1 LTNGGKNRHF
11 IIPAKAN
18 TKWEVVGGTPDDAVI
33 EMRVSPQARK
43 KCPGLPDT
51 WRVRAITI
59 IDQSARKHVLLT
71 SLFDAKRYTAKDIA
85 ACYTQRWQIETSYR
99 ELKQTML
106 GVALTLRSR
115 TVEGVYQE
123 IWGTLTAY
131 NLIRLEMAKA
141 ALEVKCE
148 PTEISFIRAFHII
161 QYELHWAA
169 VTRAYG
175 KLPALMQ
182 RLRQRLVMLL
192 NEERPGRK
200 LDRAVKALPQRYTV
214 RVLKRDL
221 N

>member
-1 LTNGGKNRHF
+1 MMG
-11 IIPAKAN
+11 
-18 TKWEVVGGTPDDAVI
+18 
-33 EMRVSPQARK
+33 M
-43 KCPGLPDT
+43 
-51 WRVRAITI
+51 
-59 IDQSARKHVLLT
+59 
-71 SLFDAKRYTAKDIA
+71 
-85 ACYTQRWQIETSYR
+85 
-99 ELKQTML
+99 
-106 GVALTLRSR
+106 ALTLRSR

-123 IWGTLTAY
+123 IWGALTAY
-131 NLIRLEMAKA
+131 ILIRLEIAKA

-148 PTEISFIRAFHII
+148 PTEISFIPVFHVI

-182 RLRQRLVMLL
+182 RLRQRLVTLL

-200 LDRAVKALPQRYTV
+200 IDRAVKALPQRYAI